1 MMRFLL
7 AFLSVVTVS
16 ATTLQGRGGAWSL
29 VEKEAAGAGYGLPGC
44 DKDTFIRYSLLF
56 CGGSNKGGSETKALK
71 DKYFDRLQP
80 DVKDFKK
87 AANKELG
94 WKAWRME
101 TINSN
106 GFRVC
111 HDKLGEFSPNS
122 DNCQYQFKEEDPA
135 TGDRVPAA
143 TDAATLFGV

>member
-1 MMRFLL
+1 MMRLL
-7 AFLSVVTVS
+7 ALVATVAS
-16 ATTLQGRGGAWSL
+16 ATSLQGRGGAFSL
-29 VEKEAAGAGYGLPGC
+29 VEKEAAAAGYGLPGC
-44 DKDTFIRYSLLF
+44 DKDTFIRYSLIF
-56 CGGSNKGGSETKALK
+56 CGASGQEGKETKALK
-71 DKYFDRLQP
+71 DKYFDRLLP

-94 WKAWRME
+94 WKQWRMD

-111 HDKLGEFSPNS
+111 HDQLGEFSPNS
-122 DNCQYQFKEEDPA
+122 DNCQYQFKEEDA
-135 TGDRVPAA
+135 KTGDRVPAA